1 MECRIVTF
9 SDEAKDLWL
18 DISNDIESKMA
29 PGQIYDNARDHAS
42 KLAEIIA
49 RTAANIHYFE
59 HSFDSKISVE
69 SLRIAIDL
77 VSFYSFHFLN
87 NFCPLPMEVVL
98 GEKLYFWLVSYR
110 NRGFR
115 YIKKNKILQYGPPAL
130 RKSKN
135 LNDALNN
142 VLSQRLIA
150 VYDYNTIVV
159 IDLYPGAPYDDV
171 VFKRDMSLFN
181 INQSSPLSL

>member
-1 MECRIVTF
+1 MGRRKVTF
-9 SDEAKDLWL
+9 SDEAADLWL

-29 PGQIYDNARDHAS
+29 PGQIYENARDHAS

-59 HSFDSKISVE
+59 HHFESKISVE
-69 SLRIAIDL
+69 SLRSAIDL
-77 VSFYSFHFLN
+77 VSYYSFDFLN
-87 NFCPLPMEVVL
+87 NFCPPPMEVIL
-98 GEKLYFWLVSYR
+98 GEKLAVWLSSYR
-110 NRGFR
+110 DRGFR

-142 VLSQRLIA
+142 ILLDVIVA
-150 VYDYNTIVV
+150 VYDYNSIVV
-159 IDLYPGAPYDDV
+159 VDLYPGVPYDGII
-171 VFKRDMSLFN
+171 FNRDMSLFN
-181 INQSSPLSL
+181 ITRSGPA